1 MYHNLPRKFHQVND
15 DEIVVVHSNGAL
27 EIVHAD
33 FAYFHDS
40 QWTHYSGKGGYFHD
54 WWYTA
59 DDDIENLKVQGVGR
73 RWAYLPW
80 TMEQEL
86 SCRPMRLKLRLRMST
101 EPPNTIPKARNGLYA
116 KSRDSPVGSGVS
128 QEHVTD
134 IGGVDEMKDHQEY
147 LRREYESDSDAEADI
162 KEDGQESESH
172 NHTGGDHGSE
182 SDADDEGKLAPSA
195 ASKIFANVNSTTLKR
210 RR

>member
-1 MYHNLPRKFHQVND
+1 MYRNLPRKFHRVND

-40 QWTHYSGKGGYFHD
+40 QWTHYSGRGGYVHD

-59 DDDIENLKVQGVGR
+59 DEDIENLKVQGVGR

-80 TMEQEL
+80 TMEQEV
-86 SCRPMRLKLRLRMST
+86 SCRPMRLRLRMST
-101 EPPNTIPKARNGLYA
+101 EPPDTIPKARNGPYA
-116 KSRDSPVGSGVS
+116 KSSDSPVGINVG

-134 IGGVDEMKDHQEY
+134 AGGVEETKDHQEY
-147 LRREYESDSDAEADI
+147 LKREYESDSDADAEI
-162 KEDGQESESH
+162 EEDGQESESH
-172 NHTGGDHGSE
+172 NYAGGDQESE
-182 SDADDEGKLAPSA
+182 SDVDNEVKLASSA
-195 ASKIFANVNSTTLKR
+195 AFKVFANVNITTLKKR
-210 RR
+210 R